1 MFVCLFKQS
10 LSVCAPLLLI
20 VATLCDITLDI
31 LSLFVSFFFFICPRP
46 LSLSGHAGFDRLPDQ
61 LVNESRSQGFY
72 FIILCIGEDSSTM
85 NFEPS
90 HFELKV
96 RLRAQTCDL
105 QAKERNV
112 GLNLTSIFAS
122 VFLGLKH
129 FAFYKELKVKRS
141 LHNHQ
146 DSRIH
151 ACLSIMAPAG
161 HSLKSLDLVIM
172 KNLDSKSI
180 IPVIAKT
187 DTSSKSELHKFK
199 IKIMSELASNGV
211 QIFQFPT
218 DGDQHGHEC
227 MCWNVST
234 SKPSLHYPWAVML
247 IWVNMEDLRE
257 QTHTHHY
264 ELYRHYKLGDAL
276 QQTYEQCEE
285 MRQTFVQREERKTL
299 EEKMLSFSTRRPAAQ
314 LFKAQSLNT
323 NDGSKMY
330 V

>member
-1 MFVCLFKQS
+1 MCTTSQS
-10 LSVCAPLLLI
+10 TTHTHTHTRDKHNVG
-20 VATLCDITLDI
+20 V

-112 GLNLTSIFAS
+112 GLNLTSVNANIVDYMDTQFES
-122 VFLGLKH
+122 YLQE
-129 FAFYKELKVKRS
+129 ELKVKRS

-264 ELYRHYKLGDAL
+264 ELYRHYKLGDFFLMTL
-276 QQTYEQCEE
+276 QCVSEWDA
-285 MRQTFVQREERKTL
+285 MSWLNKVHHRQ
-299 EEKMLSFSTRRPAAQ
+299 
-314 LFKAQSLNT
+314 
-323 NDGSKMY
+323 MY
-330 V
+330 LVA